1 MNINLTLIAQA
12 ITFAIFI
19 WFTARF
25 VWPPLMRAVEK
36 RQKTIA
42 DGLAA
47 AEQGN
52 RSLKDAEVRV
62 QTIERE
68 ARAKVQSIMADTEKR
83 AAALIEDAKVQA
95 KAEGGRLLAAAKA
108 EVGQEVER
116 AKATLREQVA
126 KLAVSGAEQ
135 ILKRE
140 VNASAHADML
150 NRLKAQL

>member
-12 ITFAIFI
+12 IMFAIFI

-25 VWPPLMRAVEK
+25 IWPPLMNAVER

-52 RSLKDAEVRV
+52 RSLKEAEVRV

-68 ARAKVQSIMADTEKR
+68 ARAKAQAIMADTEKR
-83 AAALIEDAKVQA
+83 ATAMIEEAKVQA
-95 KAEGGRLLAAAKA
+95 KTEGGRLLAAAKA

-126 KLAVSGAEQ
+126 NLAVIGAEQ

-140 VNASAHADML
+140 VNSGAHAEML

>member
-12 ITFAIFI
+12 IMFAIFI

-25 VWPPLMRAVEK
+25 IWPPLMRAVER

-52 RSLKDAEVRV
+52 RSLKEAEVRV

-68 ARAKVQSIMADTEKR
+68 ARAKAQAIMADTEKR
-83 AAALIEDAKVQA
+83 AAALIEEAKIQA
-95 KAEGGRLLAAAKA
+95 KTEGGRLLAAAKA
-108 EVGQEVER
+108 EVGQEIER
-116 AKATLREQVA
+116 AKAGLREQVA
-126 KLAVSGAEQ
+126 SLAVLGAEQ

-140 VNASAHADML
+140 VNSSAHADML

>member
-1 MNINLTLIAQA
+1 MNINFTLIAQA

-25 VWPPLMRAVEK
+25 IWPPLMRAVER

-52 RSLKDAEVRV
+52 RSLKEAEVRV

-68 ARAKVQSIMADTEKR
+68 ARAKAQAIMADTEKR
-83 AAALIEDAKVQA
+83 AAAMIEEAKVQA
-95 KAEGGRLLAAAKA
+95 KTEGGRLLAAAKA
-108 EVGQEVER
+108 EVGQEIER

-126 KLAVSGAEQ
+126 SLAVMGAEQ

-140 VNASAHADML
+140 VSPSAHADML
-150 NRLKAQL
+150 NRLKAQI

>member
-12 ITFAIFI
+12 IMFAIFI

-25 VWPPLMRAVEK
+25 IWPPLMSAVER

-52 RSLKDAEVRV
+52 RSLKEAEVRV

-68 ARAKVQSIMADTEKR
+68 ARAKAQAIMADTEKR
-83 AAALIEDAKVQA
+83 AAALIEEAKVQA
-95 KAEGGRLLAAAKA
+95 KTEGGRLLAAAKA

-126 KLAVSGAEQ
+126 NLAVIGAEQ

-140 VNASAHADML
+140 VNSGAHAEML

>member
-1 MNINLTLIAQA
+1 MNINFTLIAQA

-25 VWPPLMRAVEK
+25 IWPPLMRAVER

-52 RSLKDAEVRV
+52 RSLKEAEVRV

-68 ARAKVQSIMADTEKR
+68 ARAKAQAIMVDTEKR
-83 AAALIEDAKVQA
+83 AAAMIEEAKVQA
-95 KAEGGRLLAAAKA
+95 KTEGGRLLAAAKA
-108 EVGQEVER
+108 EVGQEIER
-116 AKATLREQVA
+116 AKASLREQVA
-126 KLAVSGAEQ
+126 NLAVMGAEQ

-140 VNASAHADML
+140 VNSGAHAEML

>member
-25 VWPPLMRAVEK
+25 IWPPLMRAVEK

-62 QTIERE
+62 QAIERE
-68 ARAKVQSIMADTEKR
+68 ARVKAQAIMAETEKR

-95 KAEGGRLLAAAKA
+95 KTEGGRLLAAAKA

-126 KLAVSGAEQ
+126 NLAVSGAEQ

-140 VNASAHADML
+140 VNPSAHSDML

>member
-12 ITFAIFI
+12 IMFAIFI

-25 VWPPLMRAVEK
+25 IWPPLMNAVER

-68 ARAKVQSIMADTEKR
+68 ARAKAQAIMADTEKR
-83 AAALIEDAKVQA
+83 ATAMIEEAKVQA
-95 KAEGGRLLAAAKA
+95 KTEGGRLLAAAKA

-126 KLAVSGAEQ
+126 NLAVIGAEQ

-140 VNASAHADML
+140 VNSSAHAEML
-150 NRLKAQL
+150 SRLKAQL

>member
-19 WFTARF
+19 WFCARF
-25 VWPPLMRAVEK
+25 IWPPLMRAIEE
-36 RQKTIA
+36 RQKKIA

-62 QTIERE
+62 QAIERE
-68 ARAKVQSIMADTEKR
+68 ARTKAQAIIADTEKR
-83 AAALIEDAKVQA
+83 AAALVEEAKVQA
-95 KAEGGRLLAAAKA
+95 KTEGGRLLAAAKA

-116 AKATLREQVA
+116 AKAALREQVA
-126 KLAVSGAEQ
+126 KLAVMGAEQ

-140 VNASAHADML
+140 VNAGAHADML

>member
-1 MNINLTLIAQA
+1 MNINFTLIAQA

-25 VWPPLMRAVEK
+25 IWPPLMRAVER

-52 RSLKDAEVRV
+52 RSLKEAEVRV

-68 ARAKVQSIMADTEKR
+68 ARAKAQAIMVDTEKR
-83 AAALIEDAKVQA
+83 AAAMIEEAKVQA
-95 KAEGGRLLAAAKA
+95 KTEGGRLLAAAKA
-108 EVGQEVER
+108 EVGQEIER
-116 AKATLREQVA
+116 AKASLREQVA
-126 KLAVSGAEQ
+126 NLAVMGAEQ

-140 VNASAHADML
+140 VNSGAHADML
-150 NRLKAQL
+150 SRLKAQL

>member
-12 ITFAIFI
+12 ITFTIFI

-62 QTIERE
+62 QAIERE
-68 ARAKVQSIMADTEKR
+68 ARVKAQAIMAETEKR

-95 KAEGGRLLAAAKA
+95 KTEGGRLLAAAKA

-126 KLAVSGAEQ
+126 NLAVIGAEQ

-140 VNASAHADML
+140 INPSAHSDML
-150 NRLKAQL
+150 SRLKAQL

>member
-12 ITFAIFI
+12 IMFAIFI

-25 VWPPLMRAVEK
+25 IWPPLMNAVER

-52 RSLKDAEVRV
+52 RSLKEAEVRV

-68 ARAKVQSIMADTEKR
+68 ARAKAQAIMADTEKR
-83 AAALIEDAKVQA
+83 ATAMIEEAKVQA
-95 KAEGGRLLAAAKA
+95 KTEGGRLLAAAKA

-126 KLAVSGAEQ
+126 NLAVMGAEQ

-140 VNASAHADML
+140 VNSSAHAEML
-150 NRLKAQL
+150 SRLKAQL

>member
-25 VWPPLMRAVEK
+25 IWPPLMSAVER

-52 RSLKDAEVRV
+52 RSLKEAEVRV

-68 ARAKVQSIMADTEKR
+68 ARAKAQAIMADTEKR
-83 AAALIEDAKVQA
+83 AAALIEEAKVQA
-95 KAEGGRLLAAAKA
+95 KTEGGRLLAAAKA
-108 EVGQEVER
+108 EVGQEIER
-116 AKATLREQVA
+116 AKSTLREQVA
-126 KLAVSGAEQ
+126 NLAVMGAEQ

-140 VNASAHADML
+140 VNSSAHAEML
-150 NRLKAQL
+150 SRLKAQL

>member
-1 MNINLTLIAQA
+1 MNINFTLIAQA

-25 VWPPLMRAVEK
+25 IWPPLMRAVER

-52 RSLKDAEVRV
+52 RSLREAEVRV

-68 ARAKVQSIMADTEKR
+68 ARAKAQAIMVDTEKR
-83 AAALIEDAKVQA
+83 AAAMIEEAKVQA
-95 KAEGGRLLAAAKA
+95 KTEGGRLLAAAKA
-108 EVGQEVER
+108 EVGQEIER
-116 AKATLREQVA
+116 AKASLREQVA
-126 KLAVSGAEQ
+126 NLAVMGAEQ

-140 VNASAHADML
+140 VNSGAHADML
-150 NRLKAQL
+150 SRLKAQL

>member
-12 ITFAIFI
+12 IMFAIFI

-25 VWPPLMRAVEK
+25 IWPPLMNAVER

-52 RSLKDAEVRV
+52 RSLKEAEVRV

-68 ARAKVQSIMADTEKR
+68 ARAKAQAIMADTEKR
-83 AAALIEDAKVQA
+83 ATAMIEEAKVQA
-95 KAEGGRLLAAAKA
+95 KTEGGRLLAAAKA
-108 EVGQEVER
+108 EVGQEIER
-116 AKATLREQVA
+116 AKSTLREQVA
-126 KLAVSGAEQ
+126 NLAVIGAEQ

-140 VNASAHADML
+140 VNSGAHAEML

>member
-25 VWPPLMRAVEK
+25 IWPPLMSAVER

-68 ARAKVQSIMADTEKR
+68 ARAKAQAIMADTEKR
-83 AAALIEDAKVQA
+83 AAALIEEAKVQA
-95 KAEGGRLLAAAKA
+95 KTEGGRLLAAAKA
-108 EVGQEVER
+108 EVGQEIER
-116 AKATLREQVA
+116 AKSTLREQVA
-126 KLAVSGAEQ
+126 NLAVMGAEQ

-140 VNASAHADML
+140 VNSSAHAEML
-150 NRLKAQL
+150 SRLKAQL

>member
-12 ITFAIFI
+12 IMFAIFI

-25 VWPPLMRAVEK
+25 IWPPLMNAVER

-52 RSLKDAEVRV
+52 RSLKEAEVRV

-68 ARAKVQSIMADTEKR
+68 ARAKAQAIMADTEKR
-83 AAALIEDAKVQA
+83 AAALIEEAKVQA
-95 KAEGGRLLAAAKA
+95 KTEGGRLLAAAKA
-108 EVGQEVER
+108 EVGQEIER
-116 AKATLREQVA
+116 AKSTLREQVA
-126 KLAVSGAEQ
+126 NLAVMGAEQ

-140 VNASAHADML
+140 VNSSAHAEML
-150 NRLKAQL
+150 SRLKAQL

>member
-12 ITFAIFI
+12 IMFAIFI

-25 VWPPLMRAVEK
+25 IWPPLMSAVER

-68 ARAKVQSIMADTEKR
+68 ARAKAQAIMADTEKR
-83 AAALIEDAKVQA
+83 AAALIEEAKVQA
-95 KAEGGRLLAAAKA
+95 KTEGGRLLAAAKA
-108 EVGQEVER
+108 EVGQEIER
-116 AKATLREQVA
+116 AKSTLREQVA
-126 KLAVSGAEQ
+126 NLAVMGAEQ

-140 VNASAHADML
+140 VNSSAHAEML
-150 NRLKAQL
+150 SRLKAQL